1 MLTPEDEMRF
11 DALFGDGLRERVL
24 TDRDE
29 DKIAEILQR
38 AEDGAR
44 IQRELLVESGYGFTS
59 NVKFQERAR
68 DINDDDAAEYTSL
81 SRWKARETES

>member
-11 DALFGDGLRERVL
+11 DTLFGDGLRERVL

-44 IQRELLVESGYGFTS
+44 IQRELLVESGYGFGS
-59 NVKFQERAR
+59 AVKHQEPAR
-68 DINDDDAAEYTSL
+68 NTDVVKEYNSL
-81 SRWKARETES
+81 SRWKDREKES